1 MIVADLVII
10 AIDCMENL
18 DDNKIEDLVKKSL
31 CLNIN
36 LDKILFVFN

>member
-1 MIVADLVII
+1 MII

-18 DDNKIEDLVKKSL
+18 DENKIEDLKKL

-36 LDKILFVFN
+36 LDKILFRINLTMNI